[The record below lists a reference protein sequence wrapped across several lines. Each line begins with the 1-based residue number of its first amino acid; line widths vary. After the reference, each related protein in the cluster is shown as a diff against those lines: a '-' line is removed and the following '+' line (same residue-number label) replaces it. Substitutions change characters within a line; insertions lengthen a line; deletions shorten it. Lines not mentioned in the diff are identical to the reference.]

1 MAATSSSSSP
11 ASPPPEMESPPS
23 LSPQPIPLERV
34 SDFISSNRPPPLP
47 PGSPPPPPPL
57 PPGTPPP
64 SDDEGVIIEEEEEEE
79 KEFPEEIRMADDDE
93 GLRRETLEKKTRRQA
108 PSGVEEEFGP
118 RIIRMADDGSTTIT
132 RLRKKTRRHGVE
144 EEFRPRSIIRM
155 ADDGTQEKKTRAQVV
170 VDNARR
176 LRRLQRPYQPHQP
189 RYFNHMCDEEKSL
202 VKKIKK
208 FRNGKSMRV
217 ANKST
222 VHLYKYRHDKLP
234 LLIGKLHRTH
244 NILQQQ
250 YNIHM
255 SIPSQRTM
263 KWKLPITIIGYNA
276 KSLFESLCEIER
288 IVY

>member
-1 MAATSSSSSP
+1 MAATSSSSPS
-11 ASPPPEMESPPS
+11 SPPPEMESPS
-23 LSPQPIPLERV
+23 LPPQHIPLERV
-34 SDFISSNRPPPLP
+34 SDFISSNRPPLP
-47 PGSPPPPPPL
+47 PGPPPSPPPL
-57 PPGTPPP
+57 PPGPPPP

-79 KEFPEEIRMADDDE
+79 FPPPSGVEEEFRMADD
-93 GLRRETLEKKTRRQA
+93 GSTTRT
-108 PSGVEEEFGP
+108 GIEEEFGP

-132 RLRKKTRRHGVE
+132 RLR
-144 EEFRPRSIIRM
+144 
-155 ADDGTQEKKTRAQVV
+155 TQEKKTRAQEV

-189 RYFNHMCDEEKSL
+189 RYFNHMCDKEKSL

-208 FRNGKSMRV
+208 FRNGKNMRV
-217 ANKST
+217 ANENT
-222 VHLYKYRHDKLP
+222 VHLFKYRHERLP

-244 NILQQQ
+244 NILQQR
-250 YNIHM
+250 YNILM
-255 SIPSQRTM
+255 SIPSERMM